1 MPEIEL
7 DDLDRRILA
16 VLQENNLTPAD
27 RLGERVGLSAS
38 AVQRRAKRLREAGVI
53 VGDVS
58 IVDPKTVGQSALF
71 IVEVTLDRES
81 AELVEMFKRRMR
93 SAPEVQQCYYI
104 TGEADFLLIVSAPN
118 VEEYEKLIER
128 LFLNEKSVR
137 KFRTGVVLNR
147 VKTTL
152 SVPLSAV
159 SPQG

>member
-81 AELVEMFKRRMR
+81 AELVETFKRRMR

-104 TGEADFLLIVSAPN
+104 TGEADFLLIVTAAN

-152 SVPLSAV
+152 SVPLSNV
-159 SPQG
+159 SPQA

>member
-16 VLQENNLTPAD
+16 VLQQHNLTPAD
-27 RLGERVGLSAS
+27 RLGEKVGLSAS
-38 AVQRRAKRLREAGVI
+38 AVQRRAKRLRDAGVI
-53 VGDVS
+53 TGDVA
-58 IVDPKTVGQSALF
+58 IVEPKAVGQHALF

-81 AELVEMFKRRMR
+81 AELVEGFKRRMR
-93 SAPEVQQCYYI
+93 AAPEVQQCYYI
-104 TGEADFLLIVSAPN
+104 TGEADFLLIVTSPN

-147 VKTTL
+147 VKASL
-152 SVPLSAV
+152 AVPI
-159 SPQG
+159 GETE

>member
-81 AELVEMFKRRMR
+81 AELVETFKRRMR

-104 TGEADFLLIVSAPN
+104 TGEADFLLIVTAAN

-152 SVPLSAV
+152 SVPLSSV
-159 SPQG
+159 TPQG

>member
-58 IVDPKTVGQSALF
+58 IVDPKTVGQGALF
-71 IVEVTLDRES
+71 VVEVTLDRES
-81 AELVEMFKRRMR
+81 AELVEIFKRRMR

-104 TGEADFLLIVSAPN
+104 TGEADFLLIVTAAN

-152 SVPLSAV
+152 SVPLLSA

>member
-1 MPEIEL
+1 MSDIEL
-7 DDLDRRILA
+7 DELDRRILA
-16 VLQENNLTPAD
+16 VLQENNLTPAE

-53 VGDVS
+53 VRDVS
-58 IVDPKTVGQSALF
+58 IIDPKTVGQGALF

-81 AELVEMFKRRMR
+81 AELVEIFKRRMR

-104 TGEADFLLIVSAPN
+104 TGEADFLLIVTAAN

-152 SVPLSAV
+152 SVPLGNAG
-159 SPQG
+159 QQE